1 MNEEFGQCQGKI
13 GKIMHGCMSSSVV
26 NKFYLISGL
35 VLGGTRLYWIL
46 FLRGTGL
53 KISVSAK

>member
-1 MNEEFGQCQGKI
+1 MNEEFGQCHGKI
-13 GKIMHGCMSSSVV
+13 GKIMHGCMSSSVI
-26 NKFYLISGL
+26 KFYLISGL